1 MGKVI
6 WNPLALYDL
15 QRIGEYMRET
25 TPWKE
30 QQFLGDIVEKTEQLE
45 HQPHSGQKI
54 SSLDITGQE
63 VRTLL
68 VTKNLRVLY
77 RVMPNDDVF
86 IIQVLDL
93 RSDRPFYR

>member
-1 MGKVI
+1 MGKVT
-6 WNPLALYDL
+6 WNPLALDDM
-15 QRIGEYMRET
+15 QRIGEYVRET

-30 QQFLGDIVEKTEQLE
+30 QQLLGDIVEKTEQLE
-45 HQPHSGQKI
+45 HQPPSGQKI
-54 SSLDITGQE
+54 SSSDITDEE

-86 IIQVLDL
+86 II
-93 RSDRPFYR
+93 